1 MTNITANMPTSCQA
15 AILHGS
21 MKMTPNP
28 YEGKSGPRK
37 PDPRCAK
44 TAAPMI
50 EQAVITAASRIEI
63 KPEKSTERS

>member
-1 MTNITANMPTSCQA
+1 
-15 AILHGS
+15 

-50 EQAVITAASRIEI
+50 EQAVITAASGIKI